1 MSNREFLCVGAPSVD
16 DVHRARDLWVQLADC
31 AGGED
36 AAEAFVELVDTVIAG
51 HLSSPEIEVL
61 VTFGY
66 LLSSH
71 SPDVAGTLA
80 SLQELRHGG

>member
-1 MSNREFLCVGAPSVD
+1 MPNRESVCADTPSVD
-16 DVHRARDLWVQLADC
+16 DVHRARDLWVQLADR

-61 VTFGY
+61 VTFGH
-66 LLSSH
+66 LLCSH
-71 SPDVAGTLA
+71 SPDVAGTLV
-80 SLQELRHGG
+80 SLQALRHGG